1 MQDTMA
7 IFISS
12 QFHTVRNNETLN
24 NDREIYWKCVP
35 NHISLCVISDKVE
48 PCLQYISMFWQH
60 VVLKL
65 SWVAINKCICISHTS
80 TIMKC
85 IHLKVN
91 CSCRIVFCYRCSCAF
106 CYVMHIIR
114 VFKIFIASFINYG
127 STKLP
132 LHQLMHTSVSSSS
145 AKEVNLLQVSEH
157 KSKIHSSTLCLT
169 LYLFGDNAT
178 LSS

>member
-1 MQDTMA
+1 MQTCWASSRETFPKRSLWNMQDTMA

-12 QFHTVRNNETLN
+12 QFHTVRINETLN
-24 NDREIYWKCVP
+24 NDREIYWKSVS
-35 NHISLCVISDKVE
+35 NHISLCVISVKVE

-91 CSCRIVFCYRCSCAF
+91 CSCRIVFCYRCMCAF
-106 CYVMHIIR
+106 FLCNGHN
-114 VFKIFIASFINYG
+114 KSFQNIYCIVH
-127 STKLP
+127 KLWQ
-132 LHQLMHTSVSSSS
+132 H
-145 AKEVNLLQVSEH
+145 
-157 KSKIHSSTLCLT
+157 
-169 LYLFGDNAT
+169 
-178 LSS
+178 